1 MTPVSNTRALVLPST
16 ASIVFSRHV
25 YRVAGVAFASILPAL
40 FWMMVGSGIARIAG
54 IHVTASA
61 QTAAGV
67 VIAVFIGYV
76 CAPIM
81 LRAD

>member
-1 MTPVSNTRALVLPST
+1 MTPVSDARTLVLPST
-16 ASIVFSRHV
+16 ASIVFSRHA
-25 YRVAGVAFASILPAL
+25 YRVGGVALASILPAL
-40 FWMMVGSGIARIAG
+40 FWMIVGSGIARMAG

-61 QTAAGV
+61 LTAAGV
-67 VIAVFIGYV
+67 VIAAFIGYV